1 MIKLLAILL
10 VGAFALLAL
19 VHVYWALAARATRSA
34 ALPEIDGRAAFVP
47 SRMATLAVA
56 SALAACAL
64 LVAATSGLAPPLL
77 PLRMLCGLMFALAI
91 VLMAR
96 AIGDFRLVGFF
107 KRVTGTRFA
116 RLDSAV
122 YSPLCL
128 VLAVATFVVGLSR
141 YP

>member
-10 VGAFALLAL
+10 VGVFALLAL

-47 SRMATLAVA
+47 SRMVTLAVA
-56 SALAACAL
+56 LALTACAL

-77 PLRMLCGLMFALAI
+77 PLRMLCWLMFALAL
-91 VLMAR
+91 VLLAR

-122 YSPLCL
+122 YSPLSL
-128 VLAVATFVVGLSR
+128 LLAMGSFVLGYVH